1 MYQTMNGINNVK
13 EIIHKLSGNKLIT
26 IWEAT
31 VSERLALIILAI
43 AIKLK

>member
-1 MYQTMNGINNVK
+1 MNPIKIMK

-31 VSERLALIILAI
+31 LSERIALIILAF